1 MEIKTNI
8 PDLLI
13 VDMLVTAFEGG
24 SNYWATLG
32 FVDRTHFVKGNSLAE
47 NVARSVLA
55 DKNYKLDVYDVESD
69 EDEPELLGTMT
80 YASIEKAFNI
90 MANEYP
96 EAYRNIITENYD
108 ADDADIFFQ
117 LAVMGELVFG

>member
-8 PDLLI
+8 PDTLI
-13 VDMLVTAFEGG
+13 TDMLVTAFEGG

-32 FVDRTHFVKGNSLAE
+32 KVDRTHFVKGESLAE
-47 NVARSVLA
+47 NVARSVIA
-55 DKNYKLDVYDVESD
+55 DKNYKLDVYDLESD
-69 EDEPELLGTMT
+69 EDELELLGTMT

-96 EAYRNIITENYD
+96 EAFRNIINEDYDAYD
-108 ADDADIFFQ
+108 ADMFFQ
-117 LAVMGELVFG
+117 LAVMGEIVFG

>member
-8 PDLLI
+8 PDTLI
-13 VDMLVTAFEGG
+13 TDMLVTAFEGG

-32 FVDRTHFVKGNSLAE
+32 FVDRTHFVKGESLAE

-90 MANEYP
+90 MANEYTD
-96 EAYRNIITENYD
+96 AYSNIIKEEYD
-108 ADDADIFFQ
+108 ADDSDIFFQ
-117 LAVMGELVFG
+117 LAVMGEIVFG